1 MDITTQGLASLALAR
16 AAWPRAPKQ
25 LWVVAIVAGV
35 LADID
40 APSAWINASAYLT
53 WHRTYTHSLPAA
65 AFFAALCAVTYHL
78 VESKELLARFSTVNA
93 FAMALAAACLHL
105 VLDVCGTRGATLFW
119 PFSSRRFALDWAVEF
134 DPLIMAI
141 FLAALLLPELLHLVS
156 AEIGARD
163 KRPRGRIAARV
174 ASVIILI
181 YLGIR
186 ANFHGSVI
194 TLLGS
199 RTYHGEVADRVGAFP
214 ARFSPF
220 EWSCVVD
227 TAHSVQTLSVME
239 GPVESFDPE
248 GAETQF
254 KPEPSPSLEAAEKTT
269 AAERFIR
276 FAQFPK
282 ASVET
287 APTGTVV
294 ILRDLKA
301 TVSDETAHEVAA
313 VIGLDRSNRVTS
325 QRIAWASH
333 LSEE

>member
-1 MDITTQGLASLALAR
+1 MEITTQGLASLALAR

-25 LWVVAIVAGV
+25 VWLVAIAAGV
-35 LADID
+35 IADVD
-40 APSAWINASAYLT
+40 ALSAWISASAYLT
-53 WHRTYTHSLPAA
+53 SHRTYTHSLTAA
-65 AFFAALCAVTYHL
+65 VCFAALCAITYHFL
-78 VESKELLARFSTVNA
+78 GTKELRANFSAANMFT
-93 FAMALAAACLHL
+93 MALAAAGLHL
-105 VLDVCGTRGATLFW
+105 VLDICATQGAMLFW

-134 DPLIMAI
+134 DPLIMTI
-141 FLAALLLPELLHLVS
+141 FLAALLLPELLYLVS
-156 AEIGARD
+156 SEIGARD
-163 KRPRGRIAARV
+163 KQPRGRIAARV
-174 ASVIILI
+174 AFVTILI

-186 ANFHGSVI
+186 GNFHSNVI
-194 TLLGS
+194 ALLGS

-220 EWSCVVD
+220 GWTCVVD
-227 TAHSVQTLSVME
+227 TARSVQTLSVME

-248 GAETQF
+248 SAETQF

-269 AAERFIR
+269 AAERFLR

-301 TVSDETAHEVAA
+301 TATDENAREVAA
-313 VIGLDRSNRVTS
+313 VIHLDKSHQVTS
-325 QRIAWASH
+325 QKIAWANH
-333 LSEE
+333 VSEE

>member
-1 MDITTQGLASLALAR
+1 MDVTTQGLASLALAR

-25 LWVVAIVAGV
+25 VWLVAIAAGII
-35 LADID
+35 ADID
-40 APSAWINASAYLT
+40 ALSAWISASAYLT
-53 WHRTYTHSLPAA
+53 WHRTYAHSVPVAI
-65 AFFAALCAVTYHL
+65 FFAALCASTYHF
-78 VESKELLARFSTVNA
+78 VGTKELHARFSAANA
-93 FAMALAAACLHL
+93 FAMALAAASLHL
-105 VLDVCGTRGATLFW
+105 ILDVYGTQGATLFW
-119 PFSSRRFALDWAVEF
+119 PFSSRRFAADWAAEF
-134 DPLIMAI
+134 DPLIM
-141 FLAALLLPELLHLVS
+141 FFLLAALVLPELLHLVS
-156 AEIGARD
+156 LEIGARD

-174 ASVIILI
+174 AFVVVLI

-186 ANFHGSVI
+186 ANFHNNVI
-194 TLLGS
+194 ALLGS

-227 TAHSVQTLSVME
+227 TARSVQTLSVME

-248 GAETQF
+248 SAETQF

-269 AAERFIR
+269 AAERFLH

-282 ASVET
+282 ASIKT

-301 TVSDETAHEVAA
+301 AATDETAREVAA
-313 VIGLDRSNRVTS
+313 VIHLDKSHQVTS
-325 QRIAWASH
+325 QRIAWAGRVTD
-333 LSEE
+333 E

>member
-1 MDITTQGLASLALAR
+1 MDIATQGLASLALAR

-25 LWVVAIVAGV
+25 VWLVAIAAGV
-35 LADID
+35 IADID
-40 APSAWINASAYLT
+40 ALSAWISASAYLN
-53 WHRTYTHSLPAA
+53 WHRMYTHSLPGTV
-65 AFFAALCAVTYHL
+65 FFAALCAATYHFAGAKDL
-78 VESKELLARFSTVNA
+78 RARFSAANA
-93 FAMALAAACLHL
+93 FGVALAAGCLHL
-105 VLDVCGTRGATLFW
+105 MLDVCGTQGAMLLW
-119 PFSSRRFALDWAVEF
+119 PFSSRSFALDWAVEF

-141 FLAALLLPELLHLVS
+141 LLAALLLPELLHLVS
-156 AEIGARD
+156 SEIGARD

-174 ASVIILI
+174 AFVVILI

-186 ANFHGSVI
+186 ANFHGNVI

-199 RTYHGEVADRVGAFP
+199 RTYHGQGADRVGAFP

-220 EWSCVVD
+220 AWSCVVD
-227 TAHSVQTLSVME
+227 TARSVQTLSVME

-248 GAETQF
+248 LAETQF

-269 AAERFIR
+269 AADRFLR

-282 ASVET
+282 ASVEI

-301 TVSDETAHEVAA
+301 AATEETDREVAA
-313 VIGLDRSNRVTS
+313 VIHLDKSHQVTS
-325 QRIAWASH
+325 QRIAWAARV
-333 LSEE
+333 SEE

>member
-1 MDITTQGLASLALAR
+1 
-16 AAWPRAPKQ
+16 
-25 LWVVAIVAGV
+25 
-35 LADID
+35 
-40 APSAWINASAYLT
+40 
-53 WHRTYTHSLPAA
+53 
-65 AFFAALCAVTYHL
+65 
-78 VESKELLARFSTVNA
+78 
-93 FAMALAAACLHL
+93 
-105 VLDVCGTRGATLFW
+105 VLDVCGTQGAMLFW

-156 AEIGARD
+156 SEIGARD

-174 ASVIILI
+174 AFVIILM
-181 YLGIR
+181 YFGIR
-186 ANFHGSVI
+186 ANFHGNVI
-194 TLLGS
+194 ALLGS
-199 RTYHGEVADRVGAFP
+199 RTYHGQVADRVGAFP

-227 TAHSVQTLSVME
+227 TARSLQTLSVME

-254 KPEPSPSLEAAEKTT
+254 KPAASPSLDAAEK
-269 AAERFIR
+269 AAAAQRFLR

-294 ILRDLKA
+294 ILRDAKVAA
-301 TVSDETAHEVAA
+301 TDETARGVAA
-313 VIGLDRSNRVTS
+313 IIHLDKSNPRFRAVTVLS
-325 QRIAWASH
+325 GHRALSPALIRRFDLAIIAGMWSEPAFFSEWAF
-333 LSEE
+333 

>member
-1 MDITTQGLASLALAR
+1 MEITTQGLASLALAR

-25 LWVVAIVAGV
+25 LWLVAIAAG
-35 LADID
+35 AIPDID
-40 APSAWINASAYLT
+40 ALSAWINASAYLT
-53 WHRTYTHSLPAA
+53 SHRTYTHSLPAA
-65 AFFAALCAVTYHL
+65 ALFAVLCAIIYHFVGGKDL
-78 VESKELLARFSTVNA
+78 RAKFSRANV
-93 FAMALAAACLHL
+93 FAMALAAGCLHL

-119 PFSSRRFALDWAVEF
+119 PFSSQRFALDWAVEF

-156 AEIGARD
+156 SEIGARD

-174 ASVIILI
+174 AFVIILI

-186 ANFHGSVI
+186 ANFHSNVVA
-194 TLLGS
+194 LLGS

-220 EWSCVVD
+220 DWSCVVD
-227 TAHSVQTLSVME
+227 TARSLQTLSVME

-248 GAETQF
+248 SAETQF
-254 KPEPSPSLEAAEKTT
+254 KPEPSPSLDAAEKTA
-269 AAERFIR
+269 AAERFLR

-287 APTGTVV
+287 TPTGAVV
-294 ILRDLKA
+294 ILRDVKGA
-301 TVSDETAHEVAA
+301 AADETAHEVAA
-313 VIGLDRSNRVTS
+313 IIRLDKSNQVTS

-333 LSEE
+333 VSEQ

>member
-1 MDITTQGLASLALAR
+1 MEITTQGLASLALAR

-25 LWVVAIVAGV
+25 VWVVAIAAGV
-35 LADID
+35 IADID
-40 APSAWINASAYLT
+40 GLSAWINASAYLT
-53 WHRTYTHSLPAA
+53 LHRTYTHSLPAA
-65 AFFAALCAVTYHL
+65 AFFAALCAITYHFVGTKDL
-78 VESKELLARFSTVNA
+78 RAKFPVANA
-93 FAMALAAACLHL
+93 FAAALAAACLHL
-105 VLDVCGTRGATLFW
+105 VLDVCGTRGATPFW

-156 AEIGARD
+156 SEIGARD

-174 ASVIILI
+174 AFVIILI

-186 ANFHGSVI
+186 ANFHGNVI
-194 TLLGS
+194 ALLGS

-227 TAHSVQTLSVME
+227 TARSLQTLSVME

-248 GAETQF
+248 SAETQF
-254 KPEPSPSLEAAEKTT
+254 KPEPSPSLDAAEKPN
-269 AAERFIR
+269 AAERFLR

-287 APTGTVV
+287 VPTGTVV
-294 ILRDLKA
+294 ILRDLKIAA
-301 TVSDETAHEVAA
+301 TDETAHEVAA
-313 VIGLDRSNRVTS
+313 VIHLDKSNQVTS
-325 QRIAWASH
+325 QSIAWARH
-333 LSEE
+333 VSEE

>member
-1 MDITTQGLASLALAR
+1 MEITTQGLASLALAR

-25 LWVVAIVAGV
+25 VWVVAIAAGV
-35 LADID
+35 VADID
-40 APSAWINASAYLT
+40 ALSAWINASTYLT

-65 AFFAALCAVTYHL
+65 AFFAALCAISYHFVGTKDLRAKFPVT
-78 VESKELLARFSTVNA
+78 NA

-105 VLDVCGTRGATLFW
+105 ALDVCGTRGATPFW

-141 FLAALLLPELLHLVS
+141 FLATLLLPELLHLVS
-156 AEIGARD
+156 SEIGARD

-174 ASVIILI
+174 AFVIILI
-181 YLGIR
+181 YLAIR
-186 ANFHGSVI
+186 ANFHGNVI
-194 TLLGS
+194 ALLGS
-199 RTYHGEVADRVGAFP
+199 RTYHGEVADRLGAFP

-227 TAHSVQTLSVME
+227 TARSLQTVSVME

-248 GAETQF
+248 SAETQF
-254 KPEPSPSLEAAEKTT
+254 KPLPSPGLDAAEKTN
-269 AAERFIR
+269 AAERFLR

-287 APTGTVV
+287 VPTGTVV
-294 ILRDLKA
+294 ILRDLKVAA
-301 TVSDETAHEVAA
+301 TDQTAHEVAA
-313 VIGLDRSNRVTS
+313 VIHLDKSNQVTS
-325 QRIAWASH
+325 QNIAWASRV
-333 LSEE
+333 SEE

>member
-25 LWVVAIVAGV
+25 VWLVAIAAGV
-35 LADID
+35 IADID
-40 APSAWINASAYLT
+40 ALSAWISAPAYLT
-53 WHRTYTHSLPAA
+53 WHRTFTHSLPAVV
-65 AFFAALCAVTYHL
+65 FFAALCAITYHFASTKDL
-78 VESKELLARFSTVNA
+78 RARFSAANA

-105 VLDVCGTRGATLFW
+105 VLDICGTQGATLLW
-119 PFSSRRFALDWAVEF
+119 PLSSRRSALDWAVEF
-134 DPLIMAI
+134 DPLIMVI

-156 AEIGARD
+156 SEIGARD
-163 KRPRGRIAARV
+163 MRPRGRIAARV
-174 ASVIILI
+174 AFVVILI

-186 ANFHGSVI
+186 ANFHSNVI
-194 TLLGS
+194 ALLGS

-227 TAHSVQTLSVME
+227 TARSVQTLSVME

-248 GAETQF
+248 SAETQF
-254 KPEPSPSLEAAEKTT
+254 KPEPSPSLEAAKKTA
-269 AAERFIR
+269 AAERFLR

-282 ASVET
+282 ATVET

-301 TVSDETAHEVAA
+301 AATDQTAREVAA
-313 VIGLDRSNRVTS
+313 VIHLDKSHQVTS
-325 QRIAWASH
+325 QRIAWAAH
-333 LSEE
+333 VSEE